1 MQQES
6 NITSSNIPQT
16 QFPPLHIS
24 FIIHLKVRSVI
35 SKAQII
41 TRLAFTVLARQQ
53 QAKKTDNISF
63 NKTDTATRIE
73 YNSLKYLQPQF
84 CPVQFHPESGV
95 SEAQII
101 THAH

>member
-41 TRLAFTVLARQQ
+41 TRLAFTVLAR
-53 QAKKTDNISF
+53 
-63 NKTDTATRIE
+63 
-73 YNSLKYLQPQF
+73 
-84 CPVQFHPESGV
+84 
-95 SEAQII
+95 
-101 THAH
+101 